1 MTAPLKLALVTAMTV
16 LTAAPSAPLA
26 DRGRERWRDV
36 MPHEYAQG
44 NSANRRIG
52 MDEAIAK
59 VQRRTGGRVLDARET
74 SDGYRL
80 KVLTRNGEVR
90 VVFVD
95 PATGE
100 MR

>member
-1 MTAPLKLALVTAMTV
+1 M
-16 LTAAPSAPLA
+16 A
-26 DRGRERWRDV
+26 DRGRDRWRDAA
-36 MPHEYAQG
+36 PHTFAPST
-44 NSANRRIG
+44 SADRRIG
-52 MDEAIAK
+52 MNDAIAK

-90 VVFVD
+90 VIFVD
-95 PATGE
+95 AATGE